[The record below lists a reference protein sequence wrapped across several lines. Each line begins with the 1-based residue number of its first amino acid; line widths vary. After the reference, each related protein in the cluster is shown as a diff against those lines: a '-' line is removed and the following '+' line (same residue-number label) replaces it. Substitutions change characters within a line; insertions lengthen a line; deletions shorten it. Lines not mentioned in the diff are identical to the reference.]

1 MVSGYQTYGSIT
13 TLSFLFQ
20 LQSQQQSILSHPPL
34 LQLAPVEPGLHRLPR
49 QQPHPQHRVGAA
61 LDRWDQH
68 RPMAPGPGEGEG
80 DHGQRV
86 LVLQVVEHGE
96 TDVLFLGQP
105 HPVLQPLDRSLVLTS
120 PLSLSFL
127 LPLTPH
133 PFHSPLPLILA
144 PHTSGHPLISSHPG
158 I

>member
-1 MVSGYQTYGSIT
+1 VLVQHLIAGISTDPWHLAMLEMV
-13 TLSFLFQ
+13 
-20 LQSQQQSILSHPPL
+20 
-34 LQLAPVEPGLHRLPR
+34 VEVA
-49 QQPHPQHRVGAA
+49 VGVEGVGGGG
-61 LDRWDQH
+61 DGGGGV
-68 RPMAPGPGEGEG
+68 APGPGEGEG